1 MSVLV
6 LNQFLNL
13 IIIFMCVLKI
23 TRSKPLRYQ
32 LNGIMTVF
40 MHTKLGKGRSINR
53 IYISLSVLT
62 KISLSEERNQTNIVY
77 ICD

>member
-1 MSVLV
+1 MY
-6 LNQFLNL
+6 
-13 IIIFMCVLKI
+13 VLKI

-53 IYISLSVLT
+53 IYISLFLT
-62 KISLSEERNQTNIVY
+62 KISLSEERNQANIVY
-77 ICD
+77 ICDKNLMTRY

>member
-1 MSVLV
+1 
-6 LNQFLNL
+6 
-13 IIIFMCVLKI
+13 MCVLKI

-40 MHTKLGKGRSINR
+40 MHTVFLLSKLGKGRSINR
-53 IYISLSVLT
+53 LYISLFLT

-77 ICD
+77 ICDKNLMTRY